1 MVIATVFQRVDVCHR
16 AGGIRH
22 VAPGVVFVGGDAG
35 GGEGFG
41 GGVVGDFVQAG
52 DVALLVG
59 LVVVGIAVKVCL
71 ACRFGAI
78 VHRKRAAGG
87 VVRVVLIVNPAA
99 SRFSIENYF
108 SFESLEHHFCRN
120 T

>member
-1 MVIATVFQRVDVCHR
+1 MVIAPVFQRVDLCHR
-16 AGGIRH
+16 ARRIRYI
-22 VAPGVVFVGGDAG
+22 APGVVFVGCDAG

-41 GGVVGDFVQAG
+41 GGVVGDFVKTG

-59 LVVVGIAVKVCL
+59 FVVVGVAVEVRL
-71 ACRFGAI
+71 ACRFGAV

-87 VVRVVLIVNPAA
+87 VVRVVLIVDPAA

-108 SFESLEHHFCRN
+108 SFESLEHRFCRN